1 MTNVKNQTI
10 IWKPYP
16 EYPFIEA
23 SQFGEIRTKDRYIK
37 TKNGLRFVKG
47 RVLKQRD
54 NGYGYMRVSF
64 CVDGKYID
72 LYVHRIVAICFLD
85 NPDNLPE
92 INHIDCNPK
101 NNAVSNLEWCN
112 HQENTAY
119 RDKLGHTAKHNA
131 PKKPVIAVNLITP
144 NVQYFESQHEAAR
157 QLGASQGHIS
167 DVLQGRMGKTHDCW
181 FCCANENTVENVR
194 EKFGDKLARE
204 VEELI
209 RENCN

>member
-1 MTNVKNQTI
+1 MTKAKNQDVV
-10 IWKPYP
+10 WKKYP

-23 SQFGEIRTKDRYIK
+23 NQFGEIRTVDRYIK
-37 TKNGLRFVKG
+37 TKNGPRFVKG

-54 NGYGYMRVSF
+54 NGYGYMRVS
-64 CVDGKYID
+64 CCANGKHID

-101 NNAVSNLEWCN
+101 NNTVSNLEWCT
-112 HQENTAY
+112 HQENTSY

-131 PKKPVIAVNLITP
+131 PKKPLIAVNLMTS

-157 QLGASQGHIS
+157 QLEVSQGHIS
-167 DVLQGRMGKTHDCW
+167 DVLQGRMNKTHDYW
-181 FCCANENTVENVR
+181 FCYADENAIKNVR
-194 EKFGDKLARE
+194 AKFGDKLASE
-204 VEELI
+204 IEKMLNGEL
-209 RENCN
+209 